1 MNAREL
7 LDHFDLNGFTSPWR
21 ETILSALS
29 LLAAEAN
36 DGTTPITDALRD
48 SPHESFS
55 FTTRDERLLA
65 LSRRFERERQGLA
78 AKVGRLTEDA
88 AFRLEA
94 ATRETEEAR
103 FYRYLRDEAGT
114 GDDDAGPM
122 ICSGLGDNFDYLR
135 GEECDEEIRAAI
147 AARAGMPLCSATTP

>member
-29 LLAAEAN
+29 LLAAAEAN

-65 LSRRFERERQGLA
+65 LSRTLERRCNGLA
-78 AKVGRLTEDA
+78 AEVGRLTKDAERYRFLRDAEYPEPLLLMLREPGIHRNFVDA
-88 AFRLEA
+88 AI
-94 ATRETEEAR
+94 
-103 FYRYLRDEAGT
+103 
-114 GDDDAGPM
+114 DA
-122 ICSGLGDNFDYLR
+122 
-135 GEECDEEIRAAI
+135 ERAK
-147 AARAGMPLCSATTP
+147 

>member
-29 LLAAEAN
+29 LLAAAEAN

-65 LSRRFERERQGLA
+65 LSGRFERERQGLA

-88 AFRLEA
+88 ERY
-94 ATRETEEAR
+94 R
-103 FYRYLRDEAGT
+103 FLRDAEYPEPLLLMLREPG
-114 GDDDAGPM
+114 
-122 ICSGLGDNFDYLR
+122 IHRNFVD
-135 GEECDEEIRAAI
+135 AAI
-147 AARAGMPLCSATTP
+147 DAERAK